1 MTFERAEDRVNAEQ
15 ERARFEWNQSRQDL
29 IQLINLDFSPSDNE
43 DEDELEIEALTN
55 P

>member
-43 DEDELEIEALTN
+43 DEDELELEALTL